1 MENRDQLFT
10 VLGLFILS
18 SAGLEMPRDE
28 LVRVSEKK
36 RWTQNMVIFC
46 KSVTLNPQTHTEFF
60 FFYCDSHT
68 QVDSLSSFIV
78 LQPIFPLQHLQVF

>member
-18 SAGLEMPRDE
+18 SAGLGMPRDD

-36 RWTQNMVIFC
+36 RWTQHMVIFC
-46 KSVTLNPQTHTEFF
+46 KSVTLNPQTHTEFL
-60 FFYCDSHT
+60 FYCDSHT

-78 LQPIFPLQHLQVF
+78 LQPIFPLQHLLVF